1 MDAQQSAGDIA
12 GQLKRILQFP
22 YSFPHLLCVFFS
34 LISLLCLSLSL
45 SLSLLPPRIYR
56 LAGRKTIYR
65 IAGRKLSAALREEE
79 GLCSELD

>member
-22 YSFPHLLCVFFS
+22 YSSPHLLCVFSDFFA
-34 LISLLCLSLSL
+34 LHLSLSL
-45 SLSLLPPRIYR
+45 SPPQESTDLLEE
-56 LAGRKTIYR
+56 
-65 IAGRKLSAALREEE
+65 KLSAALREEE

>member
-22 YSFPHLLCVFFS
+22 YSSPHLLCVFSDFFA
-34 LISLLCLSLSL
+34 LHLSLSL
-45 SLSLLPPRIYR
+45 SPPPQESTDLLEE
-56 LAGRKTIYR
+56 
-65 IAGRKLSAALREEE
+65 KLSAALREEE